1 MKTSKKTP
9 ENQKKLYKSNPI
21 HFQIGL
27 ILSLLIIYLVLQVAL
42 PALDTKPEKIASLP
56 PEDVTYMPDNYTV
69 EKDIKKEKKPQKKKP
84 ILLTDLIIDDE
95 PAAAEPD
102 TDFLTEPEPGEIL
115 NPGDVTYIKDTIPV
129 EVDFRVVEFVPVFP
143 GCETLATNEERKA
156 CMSEK
161 IGRII
166 QKNFKTYLAERYG
179 LSGVQKIYT
188 QFKINVN
195 GEVTDIK
202 VRSPHALLEKEALR
216 VLQLIPQMKPGKQ
229 RDRNVA
235 VIFSKPIIF
244 RVE

>member
-1 MKTSKKTP
+1 MKTPQKTP

-21 HFQIGL
+21 YFQIGL
-27 ILSLLIIYLVLQVAL
+27 ILSLLIVYLVLQVAL
-42 PALDTKPEKIASLP
+42 PALDVKPETAASLP
-56 PEDVTYMPDNYTV
+56 PDEITYVPDYTI
-69 EKDIKKEKKPQKKKP
+69 EKEIKKEKKPQRKKSV
-84 ILLTDLIIDDE
+84 LIIDPVITDE
-95 PAAAEPD
+95 PTATEPD
-102 TDFLTEPEPGEIL
+102 TDFLTEPEPGDVL
-115 NPGDVTYIKDTIPV
+115 NPRDITYIKDTIPV
-129 EVDFRVVEFVPVFP
+129 EVDFTVVEIVPVFP

-161 IGRII
+161 IGKII
-166 QKNFKTYLAERYG
+166 QRNFKTYLAERYG

-216 VLQLIPQMKPGKQ
+216 VLQLVPQMKPGKQ